1 MEPLPHPQRWD
12 PEPFLRVLER
22 KGKSVHACMC
32 VCTCVC
38 ARVCGIVRKEE
49 RGLMQGGEGFT
60 HVGGPC
66 LAFTHSKS
74 QSPLQMPA
82 ETWQDLAPV
91 PSDLTSSHPPPH
103 SLGSS
108 FTGHFSFPGLEN
120 ARQGLP

>member
-1 MEPLPHPQRWD
+1 
-12 PEPFLRVLER
+12 
-22 KGKSVHACMC
+22 
-32 VCTCVC
+32 
-38 ARVCGIVRKEE
+38 
-49 RGLMQGGEGFT
+49 MQGGEGFT